1 MQLDAIQA
9 FVAVAQAG
17 GFAAAGRR
25 LRVPRSTLSRQIQRL
40 EADLGVELMQRT
52 TRVVRLTEAG
62 RGYLQRCAQALSL
75 IGAASDHAR
84 ESGKHAKGLLR
95 VTAPID
101 VAREVVAGMLPE
113 LRRRYPE
120 LELSFE
126 ITQQKLD
133 IVAEGIDLALRGG
146 PQLED
151 SSLVAQRLARQQFA
165 LYASPAYLLARGVP
179 TSPAELANHDLIAL
193 SASRGIVPWRIEG
206 PLGKVEIAPQAWLCS
221 NELTLLRAATTAGL
235 GIGLSEPITS
245 ARDVHD
251 GRLTRVLPDHIV
263 QGGGLYAVYAH
274 RKRIP
279 QKVRAFVDVLSRH
292 LQKLGWAR

>member
-9 FVAVAQAG
+9 FVSVAQAG

-40 EADLGVELMQRT
+40 EAELGVELLQRT
-52 TRVVRLTEAG
+52 TRVVRLTDAG

-75 IGAASDHAR
+75 IGAASEQAR
-84 ESGKHAKGLLR
+84 ESTHQPKGLLR

-126 ITQQKLD
+126 ITQRKLD

-146 PQLED
+146 PRLED
-151 SSLVAQRLARQQFA
+151 STLIAQRLARQQFA
-165 LYASPAYLLARGVP
+165 LYASPAYLLARGAP
-179 TSPAELANHDLIAL
+179 RTPAELAEHDLIAL
-193 SASRGIVPWRIEG
+193 TSPGGVVPWRIQG
-206 PLGKVEIAPQAWLCS
+206 PSGKQELVPRAWLCS
-221 NELTLLRAATTAGL
+221 NELTLLRAATAAGL
-235 GIGLSEPITS
+235 GIGLSEPIIS
-245 ARDVHD
+245 ARDVQD
-251 GRLTRVLPDHIV
+251 GRLTQVLPDCV
-263 QGGGLYAVYAH
+263 VEGGALYAVYAN
-274 RKRIP
+274 RRRIP
-279 QKVRAFVDVLSRH
+279 QKVRAFVDVLSQH
-292 LQKLGWAR
+292 LRQLGWAR

>member
-40 EADLGVELMQRT
+40 EAELGVELMQRT

-75 IGAASDHAR
+75 IGAASEHAR
-84 ESGKHAKGLLR
+84 DSGNRAKGLLR

-120 LELSFE
+120 IELSFE
-126 ITQQKLD
+126 ITQRKLD
-133 IVAEGIDLALRGG
+133 IVAEGVDLALRGG
-146 PQLED
+146 PRLED
-151 SSLVAQRLARQQFA
+151 SSLVARRLARQQFA
-165 LYASPAYLLARGVP
+165 LYASPAYLLARGAPKTPEELVDHELLAFA
-179 TSPAELANHDLIAL
+179 TPA
-193 SASRGIVPWRIEG
+193 GIVPWRLEG
-206 PLGKVEIAPQAWLCS
+206 PLGRVELTPRAWLCS
-221 NELTLLRAATTAGL
+221 NELSLLRGAMVAGL
-235 GIGLSEPITS
+235 GIGLGEPITS
-245 ARDVHD
+245 ARDVAD
-251 GRLTRVLPDHIV
+251 GRLAAVLPQHV
-263 QGGGLYAVYAH
+263 LQGGALYAVYAN

-279 QKVRAFVDVLSRH
+279 EKVRAFVDVLSQH
-292 LQKLGWAR
+292 LRERGWAR